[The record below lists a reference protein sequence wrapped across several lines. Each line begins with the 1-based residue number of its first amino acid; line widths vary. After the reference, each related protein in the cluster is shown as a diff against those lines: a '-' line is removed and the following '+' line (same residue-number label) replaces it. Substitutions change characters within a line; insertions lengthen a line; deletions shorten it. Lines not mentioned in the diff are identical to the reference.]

1 MQQWLVVWYFGAG
14 FARRYETCSLIEAA
28 NQDEIRKVLMDHAE
42 TLGIA
47 KDSKL
52 FLDMIVPVSQ
62 TVVKPMKASI
72 SL

>member
-1 MQQWLVVWYFGAG
+1 MQWLVVWYFGEP

-28 NQDEIRKVLMDHAE
+28 DQDEIRTVLRDHAE

-47 KDSKL
+47 RDSKL
-52 FLDMIVPVSQ
+52 FLDTMVPVSPAAI
-62 TVVKPMKASI
+62 KPIKGSI